1 MPPDRDLLMIIVGGD
16 ALALS
21 TARELSLL
29 QGRRIVVLWPAD
41 LEFARAVEAV
51 GAQFIAGRPDSRAG
65 LEMAGVADA
74 VTILALSHN
83 DQLNLQAALR
93 ARDANPHIRIV
104 LRQFNRTLAAKIEQ
118 NLSDCSVLSLAW
130 HSAATYAAAALDPSW
145 FRGLQFPEPKG
156 PLSGFATRTTA
167 DRLSGQRVADAERA
181 LGARIVAI
189 DGATEIGR
197 DDVVPRGSEL
207 VVYGRLDRL
216 LASTPRQP
224 IPPDR
229 PSIEQ
234 RLRRRLR
241 RSDGPTHR
249 LDPYLIGFVITV
261 LMLFAAGT
269 WYFHGSFGT
278 DWLTAAYFV
287 MSTMTTTGFG
297 DIFPD
302 HSRAL
307 DLWAT
312 MVLMLL
318 GTVFTGLFI
327 VFAAARLTR
336 AQWVRMQ
343 GLRPIHRRGHIV
355 VCGSGSIGTGAI
367 DLLLAFDKPL
377 VVVEANPD
385 AALVERARERGFDLL
400 TGDASRDDTLDLCN
414 LGAAHS
420 LIALTNVDTL
430 NLEIAL
436 GARARNPS
444 MPVVL
449 RIAEATFA
457 QSIAASF
464 RFTDDIFGR
473 GVGRSG
479 LCRAGACAGR
489 ARPDRVR
496 RRRICDHR
504 ERAGRRDRGAV
515 AARFH
520 GAGSRRRGW
529 RVPADPG
536 YRRPR
541 PRHARSHSCAFG
553 PVPARCR
560 CGACSASGLVQH
572 ALRGGACERFVI
584 LRREP
589 GAVPRRAIE
598 RRFQRAFEIA
608 PHMVMECGFRVEAA
622 LAAQALEPARASRHM
637 ADLVFIDAAENGGA
651 PRIAGAFEATDHL
664 GRYIKAACFEH
675 ERHDRKAR
683 QKIIRRR
690 RRGFPQ
696 PVMRRQLAISR
707 AERRQPIGK
716 QGEVFGFL
724 CRDMDPVIA
733 KRARCVIA
741 REPRDDVPGKIDRVQ
756 LDMRQRVQ

>member
-1 MPPDRDLLMIIVGGD
+1 MARRGSGRPAASLSAGRRNRLTGPRMPADRDLLMIIVGGD

-41 LEFARAVEAV
+41 LEFASAVEAV

-130 HSAATYAAAALDPSW
+130 HSAATYAAAALDPSC
-145 FRGLQFPEPKG
+145 FRGLQFPEPNG
-156 PLSGFATRTTA
+156 PLSGFAIRTAA
-167 DRLSGQRVADAERA
+167 DRLSGQRVAEAEHA

-197 DDVVPRGSEL
+197 DDVVPTRAEL

-224 IPPDR
+224 MPADR

-302 HSRAL
+302 HNRAL

-312 MVLMLL
+312 MVLMLV

-343 GLRPIHRRGHIV
+343 GLRPIR
-355 VCGSGSIGTGAI
+355 
-367 DLLLAFDKPL
+367 
-377 VVVEANPD
+377 
-385 AALVERARERGFDLL
+385 
-400 TGDASRDDTLDLCN
+400 
-414 LGAAHS
+414 
-420 LIALTNVDTL
+420 
-430 NLEIAL
+430 
-436 GARARNPS
+436 
-444 MPVVL
+444 
-449 RIAEATFA
+449 
-457 QSIAASF
+457 
-464 RFTDDIFGR
+464 R

-479 LCRAGACAGR
+479 LCRAGACAGG

-496 RRRICDHR
+496 WRRIRDHR
-504 ERAGRRDRGAV
+504 ERARRWDRGAV
-515 AARFH
+515 AARFY
-520 GAGSRRRGW
+520 GAGSRRGGW
-529 RVPADPG
+529 QVSADPG

-541 PRHARSHSCAFG
+541 PWHARSHSCAFG

-560 CGACSASGLVQH
+560 RGVCSASGFLH
-572 ALRGGACERFVI
+572 HTLRGGARERFVI
-584 LRREP
+584 LRRQP

-598 RRFQRAFEIA
+598 RRFQRPFEIA
-608 PHMVMECGFRVEAA
+608 PHTLMECGFRVEAA
-622 LAAQALEPARASRHM
+622 LAAQALKPARANRHM
-637 ADLVFIDAAENGGA
+637 ADLVFVDAAENAGA

-664 GRYIKAACFEH
+664 GRHIEPARFEH
-675 ERHDRKAR
+675 ERHHREAR

-690 RRGFPQ
+690 RGGFPQ
-696 PVMRRQLAISR
+696 PVMRRQLAISG
-707 AERRQPIGK
+707 AERRKPIGK

-724 CRDMDPVIA
+724 GRDMDPVVA
-733 KRARCVIA
+733 KRVRCVGIGKA
-741 REPRDDVPGKIDRVQ
+741 GEDVPGKIDRIQ
-756 LDMRQRVQ
+756 LDMRERVQ